1 MQKQGPTDEMWMEA
15 LEIAGQKLQSPKMVE
30 ALREVDRILDEA
42 EAAQS

>member
-15 LEIAGQKLQSPKMVE
+15 LDLVGKRLESPKMAE

-42 EAAQS
+42 EAAQ